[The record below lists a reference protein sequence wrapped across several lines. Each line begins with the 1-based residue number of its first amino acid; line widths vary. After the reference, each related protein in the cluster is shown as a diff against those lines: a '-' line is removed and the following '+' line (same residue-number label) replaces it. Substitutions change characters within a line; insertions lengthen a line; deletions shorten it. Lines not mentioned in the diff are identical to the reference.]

1 MSKRIAKEITNKEDI
16 DFLLSI
22 KEEDITSSFMMK
34 TFGEFQGKQRFHPYD
49 TFKVPANSY
58 GPDNNRNTNTFTTTV
73 GLWVFNKY
81 FIERELFT
89 VFKYINHPID
99 KKAFGKL
106 NSQLSYAVL
115 EDDIELQV
123 LKNFIQKTQ
132 FFMPF
137 VSILSPSM
145 TEKMLTSTKAINKKK
160 AELAKKYDKAIKEG
174 DAVLIEK
181 MEKEL
186 LSFAKEYLKD
196 DPSMDSFD
204 SGARGSFG
212 NNFKNMFVTKGA
224 ISDPD
229 PNKGYNIVMSNYMD
243 GVSKDEYSALAN
255 SLAEGPYARGK
266 KTEVGGYYEKLFIAA
281 FQHITLDEE
290 GTDCGTDKYL
300 EIILENPND
309 WMYSYIIEGNHL
321 VELNSKNVDKYKGKK
336 VKIRFS
342 SLCKS
347 KTGICNK
354 CAGNLF
360 YKLGIRNVGTALPT
374 IPSTLKLAAMKSFHQ
389 SVIKMVEMDPAKAF
403 GTK

>member
-1 MSKRIAKEITNKEDI
+1 MSKRVAKEITNKEDI

-58 GPDNNRNTNTFTTTV
+58 GPEGNKNTNAFITTV

-89 VFKYINHPID
+89 VFKYINHSID

-160 AELAKKYDKAIKEG
+160 AELAKKYEKAIKEG
-174 DAVLIEK
+174 DDVAISN

-186 LSFAKEYLKD
+186 LDFAKEYLKD

-212 NNFKNMFVTKGA
+212 NNFKNMFAMKGVTK
-224 ISDPD
+224 DPD
-229 PNKGYNIVMSNYMD
+229 PTKGYNVALSNYVD
-243 GVSKDEYSALAN
+243 GMSKDEYKIFAN

-266 KTEVGGYYEKLFIAA
+266 KTEVGGYLEKLFVSA
-281 FQHITLDEE
+281 FQHITLLEE
-290 GTDCGTDKYL
+290 GSDCKTDKYVEVVL
-300 EIILENPND
+300 DNPND
-309 WMYSYIIEGNHL
+309 WIYSYIIEGNHL
-321 VELNSKNVDKYKGKK
+321 VELNSKNMDKYKGKK
-336 VKIRFS
+336 VKMRFS

-347 KTGICNK
+347 KDGICNK

-360 YKLGIRNVGTALPT
+360 YKLGIKNIGTAMPT
-374 IPSTLKLAAMKSFHQ
+374 IPSTLKNLSMKSFHDSSQ
-389 SVIKMVEMDPAKAF
+389 KFTEMDPMKAF
-403 GTK
+403 SLK